1 MLSSMARHLSHL
13 LAPSLLP
20 RSFLPSPIST
30 HPICFF
36 LLSPYIAS
44 LTWKV
49 WCVLRIS
56 AIQAY
61 ANQPRWSSYA
71 TWFASL
77 AICLL
82 ASLFYNSVHPDVHL
96 SLPLELLPCA
106 HTASRLLAIS
116 PESVSHSTR
125 HSFPLSFF
133 LSSPPQS
140 HQQLFALISAAHS
153 QKCSTC

>member
-1 MLSSMARHLSHL
+1 MSYK
-13 LAPSLLP
+13 
-20 RSFLPSPIST
+20 
-30 HPICFF
+30 F
-36 LLSPYIAS
+36 LLHKPMLITLHWY
-44 LTWKV
+44 
-49 WCVLRIS
+49 
-56 AIQAY
+56 
-61 ANQPRWSSYA
+61 QPRWSSKA

-77 AICLL
+77 NICLL

-96 SLPLELLPCA
+96 SLPLEPLPCA

-153 QKCSTC
+153 QSAPLVSRGRKPCSLHTSGMQRHEHPNKR